1 MHCSVRAPVGNTM
14 TLEGLSF
21 RRHTD
26 SCLQETYHLS
36 EETVSLCM
44 KSVRVNGEGND
55 VLSLDNLESEKR
67 EKG

>member
-1 MHCSVRAPVGNTM
+1 M

-55 VLSLDNLESEKR
+55 VLSRL
-67 EKG
+67 